1 MKKLIFAC
9 TLFLFAAGTQA
20 QEKVKPELSKEKK
33 AELKKLKE
41 EHLSASF
48 TEIGLKEDLILQA
61 RAVIE
66 EANKKS
72 NVLKA
77 DTNISEE
84 EKKAK
89 KDAIND
95 EKNNKLKEILGD
107 KYKPWQ
113 EIRKKQKAAE
123 EEFVENAAKQ

>member
-9 TLFLFAAGTQA
+9 ILFLFAAGVQA
-20 QEKVKPELSKEKK
+20 QEKAKPELSKEKK

-41 EHLSASF
+41 SHLTTSF
-48 TEIGLKEDLILQA
+48 TEVGLTEEQTLKA

-66 EANKKS
+66 EAMKQS
-72 NVLKA
+72 NALKT
-77 DTNISEE
+77 DTNSSDE
-84 EKKAK
+84 EKKVK
-89 KDAIND
+89 KEAIND

-123 EEFVENAAKQ
+123 EEFVENASKQ